1 MVLAT
6 TASSQ
11 IKSFIESKLHNSHC
25 LQKGKAQFLNLIKMA
40 NNDEIMCI
48 SIKTFECKS
57 CKKKYPAEGFHGK
70 NGKVSTYRCR
80 ECRTNY
86 YYMNKYGIAKVQFD
100 DMLCE
105 SRMDTLHFND
115 INKNNHG
122 SLLLRCT

>member
-1 MVLAT
+1 
-6 TASSQ
+6 
-11 IKSFIESKLHNSHC
+11 
-25 LQKGKAQFLNLIKMA
+25 MA
-40 NNDEIMCI
+40 NNDEIMCM

-100 DMLCE
+100 DMQLKQDGKCKVTITTTVAQLSSLHGLCE
-105 SRMDTLHFND
+105 
-115 INKNNHG
+115 
-122 SLLLRCT
+122 LLLRRRQLQNDDAFSMLLWLSIDVTV